1 MQSVSVIA
9 PVHNGAEYVEAFF
22 KSYLQ
27 ADKKNLKVDL
37 LVIENG
43 STDATVN
50 ILKKNKI
57 PFVSC
62 DTTSVYTARNFGVNL
77 TTGSFLFFV
86 DSDCRIDS
94 AFFISLR
101 EKLEKYDFILG
112 YKEISPCKTLMDY
125 FAMVDNK
132 VKWKR
137 SQLPINAGN
146 MLVSRMAFNKVGG
159 FPPGETTAGDSVI
172 GQKLLNCGFN
182 SLKDSTLIVYDK
194 AKTFKERIGFE
205 IRESQGFKVKT
216 KYKNEKSASTSPFSN
231 FLSSIR
237 LYFEEIKGLHSRSI
251 VFRIQLFALSM
262 FWFLMGYVTII
273 LRKMTILKSKPR

>member
-9 PVHNGAEYVEAFF
+9 PVHNGAEYIEDFYE
-22 KSYLQ
+22 SYLQ

-43 STDATVN
+43 STDATIN
-50 ILKKNKI
+50 ILKNAEI
-57 PFVSC
+57 PFAIC
-62 DTTSVYTARNFGVNL
+62 DTKSVYTARNVGVNL
-77 TTGSFLFFV
+77 TTGKYLFFV
-86 DSDCRIDS
+86 DSDCRIES
-94 AFFISLR
+94 TFFINLVD
-101 EKLEKYDFILG
+101 KLDKYDLILG
-112 YKEISPCKTLMDY
+112 YKKISPCRTLMDH
-125 FAMVDNK
+125 FAAVDNK

-146 MLVSRMAFNKVGG
+146 MIVSRMAFNEVGG
-159 FPPGETTAGDSVI
+159 FPFGETTAGDSVI
-172 GQKLLNCGFN
+172 GQKLLNLGFN

-205 IRESQGFKVKT
+205 IRESQGFQVKI
-216 KYKNEKSASTSPFSN
+216 KYKNEESASTSPFLN

-237 LYFEEIKGLHSRSI
+237 LYFEEIKGLNSRSI

-273 LRKMTILKSKPR
+273 LRKMTILKSKRR